1 MGALSMADIHMQVRG
16 EVVRIRAAAGRPAEG
31 LQAENVSPVPPATS
45 CGTRRI
51 AARRLLR

>member
-1 MGALSMADIHMQVRG
+1 MADIHMQVRG
-16 EVVRIRAAAGRPAEG
+16 EVVRIRAAARRPAEG
-31 LQAENVSPVPPATS
+31 LQAEDVSPVPPATS